1 MTQEQRIPPL
11 QYSPVRERHYLSA
24 HLEAAC
30 EYLAGCGL
38 STKEVATM
46 PSDLVARMD
55 RLVYE
60 AAALLKH
67 YGSPRPPEA
76 NEDQTNG

>member
-1 MTQEQRIPPL
+1 
-11 QYSPVRERHYLSA
+11 
-24 HLEAAC
+24 
-30 EYLAGCGL
+30 
-38 STKEVATM
+38 M

-76 NEDQTNG
+76 NEEKTNG